1 MSHPLYAAP
10 KPKSNEQV
18 PHTAYQ
24 VDFVAIN
31 CGRIVAASKRR
42 IRFKF
47 GYTNT
52 EALRNGE
59 TGQECRGSEHEVSI
73 TWSLSSGKQAIA
85 FDQHEVFFD
94 VGDSSQTKIS
104 HSFKDQMGHN
114 LSVKIHAAPMSS
126 KANPDPDWKQY
137 DLMIDGVSFFKMPKI
152 FQIGIFAK
160 ENAVDSSRLSPKFA
174 QYPSSRA
181 SPMQAGQFRNDDS
194 NSNMGLILPP
204 DEPKIADP
212 EPAAVADLLSFDEFD
227 APAPAPAVAA
237 PPTQAAPAQAN
248 YAPAQAP
255 VQNGYAPAHAPAQAN
270 HAPAQAPVQTGYTS
284 APTQANYAPVQAPV
298 QTGYAPAQAPVQNG
312 YAPAQFQQ
320 NYAQGNPFEP
330 PQAQDQ
336 VNNTNCVSPNTSPG
350 IQGNNHYLAT
360 SQPFEY
366 DNQNAAPPT
375 TPAQSNQVSN
385 LAPTTMAF
393 AQQPNPVTPTA
404 SSTAIVPV
412 QPAPTS
418 YGVDGAAKKLVDLDD
433 LFGTSTAAPVTMESI
448 DSKMQEANAH
458 KSLGQLQGSTDSNPK
473 RQVMN
478 TFNPAPAYQ
487 QQQPGMCNGYPAQQ
501 QQPQYNNC
509 TYQQYTQPGFG
520 YQ

>member
-104 HSFKDQMGHN
+104 HSFKDQLGHN

-160 ENAVDSSRLSPKFA
+160 ENAADSSRLSPKFA

-181 SPMQAGQFRNDDS
+181 SHMQAGQFRNDDS

-204 DEPKIADP
+204 DGPKIADP

-255 VQNGYAPAHAPAQAN
+255 VQ
-270 HAPAQAPVQTGYTS
+270 TGQLCTCPGS
-284 APTQANYAPVQAPV
+284 GPDWPIMHLSRLH
-298 QTGYAPAQAPVQNG
+298 
-312 YAPAQFQQ
+312 
-320 NYAQGNPFEP
+320 QGNPFEP

-336 VNNTNCVSPNTSPG
+336 VINTNCVSPNTSPG

-385 LAPTTMAF
+385 LAPTTLAF

-433 LFGTSTAAPVTMESI
+433 LFGTSTAAPVTKESI

-487 QQQPGMCNGYPAQQ
+487 QQQPGMCHGYPAQQQQQQ
-501 QQPQYNNC
+501 QQPQYNNY